1 VSAALSSLLC
11 NCIEHEAQGWWDHP
25 ERVRESKT
33 TFSQHRT
40 GHTLFFF
47 TTNVA
52 ISGFKQNFVIFYENL
67 ELLVRKHMHLQ
78 NIVVKVIVVTSFHRC
93 IKQNKQKNGVAVP

>member
-25 ERVRESKT
+25 EREREQNNFQPT
-33 TFSQHRT
+33 QDRTHTF
-40 GHTLFFF
+40 FFF

-78 NIVVKVIVVTSFHRC
+78 NIVVKVIVVSFHRC